1 MKLNAQRT
9 DRSLDHAALD
19 VIRGWGVQ
27 GLDGA
32 TGLGISSLA
41 VTVIGVADGCV
52 QGSLFG
58 IAGRMPSQ
66 YTQALMIGAA
76 CAGLVTSILRALTK
90 VSISAQEPCSLCT
103 AVGCS
108 LVDQAC

>member
-1 MKLNAQRT
+1 M
-9 DRSLDHAALD
+9 
-19 VIRGWGVQ
+19 Q

-41 VTVIGVADGCV
+41 VTIIGVADGCV

-90 VSISAQEPCSLCT
+90 VSDGVIHPHGNT
-103 AVGCS
+103 YVGR
-108 LVDQAC
+108 LVVHCCGLWCC